1 VYVRAWRSDLFLNR
15 EFDLEAAG
23 MRLGP
28 NEAGIDQLYFVQPLQ
43 QAGGAVRRANHGMTT
58 WRDARAV
65 HAATLPTASRPG

>member
-28 NEAGIDQLYFVQPLQ
+28 NEAGVDQLYFVQPLQ
-43 QAGGAVRRANHGMTT
+43 QAGGAVR
-58 WRDARAV
+58 
-65 HAATLPTASRPG
+65 